1 MKVGEQDRRAFVA
14 AVAAVAAFVAVA
26 RAAGAVS
33 IALLLAACGKD
44 APSDANVARG
54 RGLQPV
60 ALAPESEAQ
69 VYAAA
74 VRAGFDPDPA
84 LVLMLHPLRLPRGA
98 GYDSGSAVPPALASA
113 LRARGMV
120 KGTCEPIRDG
130 ARTTPRCPMAQ
141 PGYLIRATPVF
152 RLKGDTVQMNFY
164 AEQFAGQSGL
174 KPQALR
180 FEKIYQLVGRGD
192 SWRVVREARV
202 PDPTK

>member
-1 MKVGEQDRRAFVA
+1 VNVGEQDRRATVPVVA
-14 AVAAVAAFVAVA
+14 TIVA
-26 RAAGAVS
+26 RAARMALT
-33 IALLLAACGKD
+33 ALLLAAACGKD

-74 VRAGFDPDPA
+74 VRAGFDPDPS
-84 LVLMLHPLRLPRGA
+84 LVLMLHPLQLPRGA

-113 LRARGMV
+113 LRARGVV

-202 PDPTK
+202 PDPVK